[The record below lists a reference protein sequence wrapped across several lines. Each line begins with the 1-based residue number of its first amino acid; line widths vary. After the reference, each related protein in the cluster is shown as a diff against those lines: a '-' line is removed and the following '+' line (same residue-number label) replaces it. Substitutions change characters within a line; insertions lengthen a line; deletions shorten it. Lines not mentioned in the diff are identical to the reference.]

1 MEATIDIN
9 KKAKDDFDC
18 LMDGCC
24 CFYVQR
30 VSISLPNPMI
40 GPIDQNYH

>member
-18 LMDGCC
+18 LMDGC
-24 CFYVQR
+24 FYVQR

-40 GPIDQNYH
+40 DPIDQNYH